1 MGCGHPSSWSG
12 ANRKAI
18 RGLPRGGQLESA
30 HHDKRMAKI
39 ARHARGS
46 KFKLRQNPLYRLQQ
60 WTGRAPSPPSH
71 MHLWGSRGPAPG
83 RTRAGFSCVGH
94 LFSCQAFAVI
104 FSPAISRY
112 GVAPSN
118 RCLAEKPVHERL
130 HEHGQKQAWDHI
142 SSEPKAEAQTP
153 KPQPFFC
160 RLPLATIRVRTP
172 EGVGLKKA
180 PSFGGGGALSIWS
193 RKQRESLRNHKLR
206 LTGSSIQRHFLD
218 SRRFLAGGSLLG
230 WWR

>member
-46 KFKLRQNPLYRLQQ
+46 KFKLRQNPLYRPQQ
-60 WTGRAPSPPSH
+60 WTGRAPSPLSH
-71 MHLWGSRGPAPG
+71 MHLWRSRGPAPG

-118 RCLAEKPVHERL
+118 RCLAEKPRTT
-130 HEHGQKQAWDHI
+130 ARTR
-142 SSEPKAEAQTP
+142 PKASLGP
-153 KPQPFFC
+153 H
-160 RLPLATIRVRTP
+160 
-172 EGVGLKKA
+172 
-180 PSFGGGGALSIWS
+180 
-193 RKQRESLRNHKLR
+193 KQRAKSRSKRRNLSPFSAAYRSPRSGYERQK
-206 LTGSSIQRHFLD
+206 
-218 SRRFLAGGSLLG
+218 A
-230 WWR
+230 

>member
-46 KFKLRQNPLYRLQQ
+46 KFKLRQNPLYRPQQ

-83 RTRAGFSCVGH
+83 RTRAGFSCVGQ

-130 HEHGQKQAWDHI
+130 HEHGQKQLGPHKQRAKSR
-142 SSEPKAEAQTP
+142 SSNAETSAL
-153 KPQPFFC
+153 FC
-160 RLPLATIRVRTP
+160 GLPLATIRVRTP
-172 EGVGLKKA
+172 EGVGLKKSPVLRRGRGSEYLVAEATRKPPQPQA
-180 PSFGGGGALSIWS
+180 PPYRLPEAFFG
-193 RKQRESLRNHKLR
+193 QP
-206 LTGSSIQRHFLD
+206 
-218 SRRFLAGGSLLG
+218 
-230 WWR
+230 